1 MCRVCG
7 QCVDGQCLRWQI
19 PAIVSI
25 GKGFMG
31 KESFD
36 EEDTPEFPGL
46 ECLIISTKQNKY
58 SLKNLQSL
66 TLI

>member
-1 MCRVCG
+1 
-7 QCVDGQCLRWQI
+7 
-19 PAIVSI
+19 
-25 GKGFMG
+25 MG

-36 EEDTPEFPGL
+36 EEVTPELPGL

-58 SLKNLQSL
+58 SLKNIQSL